1 MFSYIIS
8 KILQQRNKYLHELRE
23 ITKYQENFISES
35 KYMSLL
41 RPFIINKGKRLRSII
56 YFNNWENSSVVSNDI
71 KYETIA
77 LIELMHFASIIHD
90 DVVDNNNFR
99 RSNDSFLK
107 KYGKKD
113 SILYGDYILIKS
125 INRFLELHKE
135 NDVVKNMFL
144 KETEATAYG
153 ALLEQ
158 KLSFDSDFS
167 DYFKVISLKTAPF
180 FGLSAFLGKFLS
192 TENFKS
198 AMKSYNFGIQFGI
211 LYQAQNDIN
220 GYSFENYLDSEDFV
234 QKNITLP
241 IIFLKDFENQNLE
254 NLFKPNIN
262 NYSYIKNFVNS
273 DNFKILVEKR
283 FKNQIN
289 YLETF
294 L

>member
-8 KILQQRNKYLHELRE
+8 RVLQQRNKYLHELQE
-23 ITKYQENFISES
+23 ITKYQEDFISES

-41 RPFIINKGKRLRSII
+41 GPFIINKGKRLRSII
-56 YFNNWENSSVVSNDI
+56 YFNNWENSSIVSSDI

-90 DVVDNNNFR
+90 DVIDNNNFR

-180 FGLSAFLGKFLS
+180 FGLAAFLGKFLS

-198 AMKSYNFGIQFGI
+198 AMKSYNLGIQFGI

-254 NLFKPNIN
+254 NLFEPNIN
-262 NYSYIKNFVNS
+262 NYFYIKNFVNS
-273 DNFKILVEKR
+273 DNFKILVEKH
-283 FKNQIN
+283 FKKQIN